1 MTYVLNED
9 WHGMDRLSEEWCRKQ
24 AESIARVIHSYR
36 KHEVLLREDF
46 FMEEFDGDGL
56 IAFLNEM
63 AVKDYKTASGAAFR
77 IMSHLLYVHTSPNN
91 TAVNHWLE
99 EIDNFLDLFA
109 DGVGVDKKHRF
120 GNTNLKNELR
130 ENWSDIYDRA
140 VNKVY
145 KKAKDAEVFS
155 FDTEKIPETASWSI
169 EDFLT
174 KSPKELIKMIN

>member
-1 MTYVLNED
+1 MSYILNES
-9 WHGMDRLSEEWCRKQ
+9 WQGIDRLSEEWCRKQ
-24 AESIARVIHSYR
+24 AESIARVIHDYR
-36 KHEVLLREDF
+36 NCEVPLGED
-46 FMEEFDGDGL
+46 FDGDGL

-99 EIDNFLDLFA
+99 EVDNFLDLFA
-109 DGVGVDKKHRF
+109 DGVGVDKKHEF

-140 VNKVY
+140 INKVL
-145 KKAKDAEVFS
+145 KKARDAEIFS
-155 FDTEKIPETASWSI
+155 FDTKKIPETASWSV

-174 KSPKELIKMIN
+174 KSPKELLKMIN